1 MQKVLT
7 KFYKDVC
14 KEGDTFMEA
23 EREEVIELHLWELIF
38 NIVQDGGGFTR
49 KLIKFKLQEHSLP
62 MGSFQSPGRLY
73 S

>member
-1 MQKVLT
+1 
-7 KFYKDVC
+7 
-14 KEGDTFMEA
+14 MEA